1 MKKHI
6 TCTYVRIHTHV
17 YKRFGSSVATIGH
30 SQHMYTL
37 SHLSLKFLCKGIE
50 VQVSEFV
57 RSDQN
62 ILHCGTRVALIPSL
76 TPDTNPRKNDTRS
89 TAGIKMVHMCIHYT
103 QVCVIEGVMGLHK
116 ISKFT
121 T

>member
-1 MKKHI
+1 MSIIRPSAHEKTHYI
-6 TCTYVRIHTHV
+6 TYVRIHTHE
-17 YKRFGSSVATIGH
+17 RSLAPTIGH

-76 TPDTNPRKNDTRS
+76 TPDTNPRKT
-89 TAGIKMVHMCIHYT
+89 TPVPQ
-103 QVCVIEGVMGLHK
+103 QV
-116 ISKFT
+116 
-121 T
+121 